1 LDPEDASI
9 LSFYHLSELS
19 VEEIVTIT
27 GLGASN
33 VKVRLHRA
41 RKKLL
46 DVIQATHGPE
56 AQRLILE
63 HA

>member
-1 LDPEDASI
+1 
-9 LSFYHLSELS
+9 
-19 VEEIVTIT
+19 
-27 GLGASN
+27 